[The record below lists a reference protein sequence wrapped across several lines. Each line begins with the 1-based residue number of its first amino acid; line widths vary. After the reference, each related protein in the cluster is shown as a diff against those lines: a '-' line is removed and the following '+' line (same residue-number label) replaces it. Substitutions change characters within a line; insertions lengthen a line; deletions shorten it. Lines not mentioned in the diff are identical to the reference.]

1 MEQLVSVFD
10 IKTSINDIFT
20 TIIVDTGTS
29 LNIIGGNFF
38 NSYFRTIAPLLLP
51 KNTKVTAANE
61 QLMTVREKA
70 QFKVNL
76 SAKWSFFTFILWK
89 R

>member
-1 MEQLVSVFD
+1 LTVK
-10 IKTSINDIFT
+10 ISINDIFT

-38 NSYFRTIAPLLLP
+38 NSYFRTIAPLLSP
-51 KNTKVTAANE
+51 KNTKVTAANG

-76 SAKWSFFTFILWK
+76 SAKLEFLHFYIVEEVANKILF
-89 R
+89 